1 MQASPYSSDF
11 PPAKCRQSLDSDRR
25 SDPGSKLRPSVTEFD
40 LKFAATNKDKEGKKW
55 VIRSC
60 SLFWSLASG
69 ASWAVGKCY
78 YSSRSHRQECSVV
91 KYSKVQSVLI
101 LAAFRIT
108 RAAIDDDPCQL
119 CLHVVVLNRR
129 EEEEGAGLDREYWE
143 RVNQVRE
150 EPLNFLFQGKTVN
163 SVTFRSDNVLKPF

>member
-101 LAAFRIT
+101 LAAFRKKIN
-108 RAAIDDDPCQL
+108 DCGN
-119 CLHVVVLNRR
+119 C
-129 EEEEGAGLDREYWE
+129 
-143 RVNQVRE
+143 
-150 EPLNFLFQGKTVN
+150 
-163 SVTFRSDNVLKPF
+163 

>member
-1 MQASPYSSDF
+1 M
-11 PPAKCRQSLDSDRR
+11 
-25 SDPGSKLRPSVTEFD
+25 
-40 LKFAATNKDKEGKKW
+40 
-55 VIRSC
+55 
-60 SLFWSLASG
+60 
-69 ASWAVGKCY
+69 
-78 YSSRSHRQECSVV
+78 V

-150 EPLNFLFQGKTVN
+150 DPLNFLFKGKTVN
-163 SVTFRSDNVLKPF
+163 SATFRPDNALLRTFKKPTGYPKKVA